1 MHHPASAA
9 LRPEFANAQRRQEA
23 PPHGCH
29 AEETDCILQEIP
41 RLDIRPVE
49 IGHVFG

>member
-1 MHHPASAA
+1 MHHPTSAA
-9 LRPEFANAQRRQEA
+9 LRPEFVHEPLHQEA
-23 PPHGCH
+23 PPHACH
-29 AEETDCILQEIP
+29 EEETDLILQEIP